1 LLIERQKK
9 LLILLF
15 ELYNVMMKLFL
26 PLIIAFSILINPL
39 NSLAEELI
47 LAGGCFWCL
56 EHDLESLKGINSV
69 ESGYSGGD
77 LQNPSYEN
85 HEGHQ
90 EVVLVNYDSQLVSL
104 PEILRL
110 YFRNIDPLDGKGQFC
125 DRGDSYRPV
134 IFFKD
139 ETEESDANN
148 AIVSASNE
156 LRVPLEKISVELKS
170 KGQFWLAEEYHQDFA
185 ERNELKYKFYRFSCG
200 RDQRLDKLWGDN
212 ARSTNLWTE

>member
-1 LLIERQKK
+1 MKYLLS
-9 LLILLF
+9 LIVALAIF
-15 ELYNVMMKLFL
+15 VNPVN
-26 PLIIAFSILINPL
+26 AF
-39 NSLAEELI
+39 AEDLI
-47 LAGGCFWCL
+47 LAGGCFWFL
-56 EHDLESLKGINSV
+56 EHDLGSLKGINFV
-69 ESGYSGGD
+69 QSGYSGGD
-77 LQNPSYEN
+77 LQNPTYEN

-90 EVVLVNYDSQLVSL
+90 EVVLVDYDSKLITL

-110 YFRNIDPLDGKGQFC
+110 YFRNIDPLDAEGQFC

-139 ETEESDANN
+139 KTEETDAIN

-200 RDQRLDKLWGDN
+200 RDQRLDKLWVDN
-212 ARSTNLWTE
+212 ARSINLWGE

>member
-1 LLIERQKK
+1 
-9 LLILLF
+9 
-15 ELYNVMMKLFL
+15 MKYFL
-26 PLIIAFSILINPL
+26 PLVIVFSLLINPL
-39 NSLAEELI
+39 NTSAEELI

-56 EHDLESLKGINSV
+56 EHDLKSLKGINSV
-69 ESGYSGGD
+69 ESGYSGGN
-77 LQNPSYEN
+77 LLNPTYEN
-85 HEGHQ
+85 HDGHQ
-90 EVVLVNYDSQLVSL
+90 EVVLVHYDPEMVSL

-110 YFRNIDPLDGKGQFC
+110 YLRNIDPLDGKGQFC

-134 IFFKD
+134 IFYKD
-139 ETEESDANN
+139 SIEKSDAEN
-148 AIVSASNE
+148 ALFSASNE

-212 ARSTNLWTE
+212 ARSTNLWNE

>member
-1 LLIERQKK
+1 
-9 LLILLF
+9 
-15 ELYNVMMKLFL
+15 MKVFL
-26 PLIIAFSILINPL
+26 PLIIVFSILLNPL
-39 NSLAEELI
+39 NALAEELI

-77 LQNPSYEN
+77 LQNPTYEN
-85 HEGHQ
+85 HDGHQ
-90 EVVLVNYDSQLVSL
+90 EVVLVNYDPKLVNL

-110 YFRNIDPLDGKGQFC
+110 YLRNIDPLDSKGQFC

-139 ETEESDANN
+139 ETEKIDATN

-156 LRVPLEKISVELKS
+156 LRVPLEKISVELKL

-185 ERNELKYKFYRFSCG
+185 ERNELKYKFYRYSCG

-212 ARSTNLWTE
+212 ARSTNLWNE